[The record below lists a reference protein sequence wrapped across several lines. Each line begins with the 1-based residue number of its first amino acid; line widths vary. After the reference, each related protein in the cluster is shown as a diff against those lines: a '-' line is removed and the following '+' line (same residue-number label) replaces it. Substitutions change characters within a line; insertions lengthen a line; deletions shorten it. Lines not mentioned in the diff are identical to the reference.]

1 MREDMTPKQRLAHRK
16 TLERLRAEI
25 FQVGPARIEP
35 NRRDATTT
43 GVADEDAQA
52 LSEMMQVLASKRNE
66 GQAALLRQIDRAL
79 AKLVDGPEDFGVC
92 EECEEEIAPKRL
104 ALVPYAT
111 LCFACQAKR
120 DPKLGASRK
129 KLTDFR

>member
-1 MREDMTPKQRLAHRK
+1 MKETMTPKQRLAHRT

-25 FQVGPARIEP
+25 LRAGPARIEP
-35 NRRDATTT
+35 NRRDAATT

-66 GQAALLRQIDRAL
+66 GQAALLRHVDRAL
-79 AKLVDGPEDFGVC
+79 AKLADAPEDFGLC
-92 EECEEEIAPKRL
+92 EQCEEEIAPKRL

-111 LCFACQAKR
+111 LCVACQAKR
-120 DPKLGASRK
+120 DPKLGTSRK

>member
-1 MREDMTPKQRLAHRK
+1 MTPKQRLAHRR
-16 TLERLRAEI
+16 TLERLRAEL
-25 FQVGPARIEP
+25 VRAGPARIEP
-35 NRRDATTT
+35 NRRDAATT

-79 AKLVDGPEDFGVC
+79 AKLAHAPDDFGLC
-92 EECEEEIAPKRL
+92 EDCEEEIAPKRL
-104 ALVPYAT
+104 AAVPYAT
-111 LCFACQAKR
+111 LCVACQAKR
-120 DPKLGASRK
+120 DPKLGVGRK

>member
-1 MREDMTPKQRLAHRK
+1 MTPEQRLAHRK
-16 TLERLRAEI
+16 TLERLRAEVL
-25 FQVGPARIEP
+25 QAGPARIEP
-35 NRRDATTT
+35 NRKDPTTT

-66 GQAALLRQIDRAL
+66 GQAGLLRQIDRAL
-79 AKLVDGPEDFGVC
+79 AKLANEPDDFGLC
-92 EECEEEIAPKRL
+92 EDCEEEIATKRL
-104 ALVPYAT
+104 AAVPYAT
-111 LCFACQAKR
+111 LCVTCQSKR

>member
-1 MREDMTPKQRLAHRK
+1 MTPKQREAHRK
-16 TLERLRAEI
+16 TLQRLRAA
-25 FQVGPARIEP
+25 VLSAGPARIEP
-35 NRRDATTT
+35 NRRDPATT

-66 GQAALLRQIDRAL
+66 GQAALLGQIDRAL
-79 AKLVDGPEDFGVC
+79 AKLVHEPEDFGLC
-92 EECEEEIAPKRL
+92 EACEEEIAPKRL

-111 LCFACQAKR
+111 LCVACQAKR
-120 DPKLGASRK
+120 DPRLGASRK

>member
-1 MREDMTPKQRLAHRK
+1 MTPKELRAHRK
-16 TLERLRAEI
+16 TLERLRAEVL
-25 FQVGPARIEP
+25 QAGPARIEP
-35 NRRDATTT
+35 NRKDPATT

-79 AKLVDGPEDFGVC
+79 AKLVDAPEDFGLC
-92 EECEEEIAPKRL
+92 EECDEEIGPKRL

-111 LCFACQAKR
+111 LCVPCQAKR
-120 DPKLGASRK
+120 DPRLGGSRK
-129 KLTDFR
+129 KLTDYR